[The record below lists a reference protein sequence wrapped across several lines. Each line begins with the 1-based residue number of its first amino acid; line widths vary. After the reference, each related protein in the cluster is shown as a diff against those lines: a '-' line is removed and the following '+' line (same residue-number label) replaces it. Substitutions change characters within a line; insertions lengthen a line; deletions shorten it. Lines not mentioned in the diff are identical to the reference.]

1 MRLPRLISSPYL
13 LLILANLFWAGNWVV
28 GRALRGEIP
37 PMALSFWRWIIALL
51 VILPLARPYLRRDW
65 PQLAANWHWLAV
77 FGLLGAAAYITAA
90 YIGLQ
95 YTTVT
100 NGLLINSFIP
110 VAIVAIG
117 WLFLGKRLR
126 PIEAVGVATSLLG
139 VITIIARGDPAVLA
153 GLHLNIGDLWIL
165 VSVFS
170 WAIYTLMLPHRPPV
184 HAMSFLAAIA
194 VFGLIGLL
202 PAYTWELLVAGRHM
216 TLSWPSAVAIAYTGI
231 FAAFLG
237 FVCWNGGVA
246 KVGPTSA
253 GLFIHLMPAFGIVLS
268 MIFLD
273 ERPEPYHA
281 AGIALI
287 FTGIW
292 LNTRK
297 AA

>member
-1 MRLPRLISSPYL
+1 L
-13 LLILANLFWAGNWVV
+13 LLVLANLFWAGNWVV

-37 PMALSFWRWIIALL
+37 PMALSFWRWLIALL
-51 VILPLARPYLRRDW
+51 VVLPLARRHLHRDW
-65 PQLAANWHWLAV
+65 PRLAARWPWLAMAG
-77 FGLLGAAAYITAA
+77 FLGAAAYITAA

-117 WLFLGKRLR
+117 WLFLGKRLA

-139 VITIIARGDPAVLA
+139 VVAIIARGDPAVLA

-165 VSVFS
+165 VSVVS
-170 WAIYTLMLPHRPPV
+170 WAIYTLMLPHRPLV

-194 VFGLIGLL
+194 LFGLVSVA
-202 PAYTWELLVAGRHM
+202 PAYAWELASGRHM
-216 TLSWPSAVAIAYTGI
+216 HLTVPAAVAVAYTGV

-237 FVCWNGGVA
+237 FVCWNSGVA
-246 KVGPTSA
+246 QVGPAKA

-268 MIFLD
+268 MIFLA

-281 AGIALI
+281 VGVALI
-287 FTGIW
+287 FIGIW
-292 LNTRK
+292 LNTRPT
-297 AA
+297 A